1 MSQRHRHYCVPTH
14 LQLEYVPH
22 GGGPA
27 WRILEWFAGKPADI
41 QVKTADLE
49 IDPGLIRRSG
59 VRVHGQMRATLRH
72 ALAAQYLTHADGAYS
87 RGPRWCVY
95 AAVSAVRR
103 EALPVRST
111 YSPPQH
117 SWGRVVCDFFKANP
131 EEELSLDDAAYK
143 FHNPHLRAPLTVDNE
158 NILLGRVRR
167 EGYLRLLHGD
177 MYVAGPRIQQMPPLG
192 AHGKA

>member
-1 MSQRHRHYCVPTH
+1 MKLHSSMPAH
-14 LQLEYVPH
+14 LQREYVPQV
-22 GGGPA
+22 GGPA
-27 WRILEWFAGKPADI
+27 LRILDWFAQQPADI

-72 ALAAQYLTHADGAYS
+72 ALAAQYLTHVDGTYS

-95 AAVSAVRR
+95 AAVSA
-103 EALPVRST
+103 ARSIQPHPL

-131 EEELSLDDAAYK
+131 EEELSLDDMALK
-143 FHNPHLRAPLTVDNE
+143 FHNPHLRAPLTVE
-158 NILLGRVRR
+158 RKHTLLSRVRR
-167 EGYLRLLHGD
+167 EGYLRLTREG

>member
-1 MSQRHRHYCVPTH
+1 MSQRHRHHCVPAH
-14 LQLEYVPH
+14 LQMEYVPQI
-22 GGGPA
+22 GPA
-27 WRILEWFAGKPADI
+27 LRILDWFAQQPADI

-72 ALAAQYLTHADGAYS
+72 ALAAQYLTHVDGTYS

-95 AAVSAVRR
+95 AAVSAARR
-103 EALPVRST
+103 EVLSARST

-117 SWGRVVCDFFKANP
+117 SWGRVVCEFFKANP
-131 EEELSLDDAAYK
+131 EEELSLDDMALK
-143 FHNPHLRAPLTVDNE
+143 FHNPHLRAPLTADNE
-158 NILLGRVRR
+158 NVLLGRVRR
-167 EGYLRLLHGD
+167 EGYLRLLRDDTH
-177 MYVAGPRIQQMPPLG
+177 VAGPRIQQLPPLG

>member
-1 MSQRHRHYCVPTH
+1 MKLHSSMPAH
-14 LQLEYVPH
+14 LQREYVPQAE
-22 GGGPA
+22 GPA
-27 WRILEWFAGKPADI
+27 FRILEWFAQQPADI

-49 IDPGLIRRSG
+49 REPGCIMRSG
-59 VRVHGQMRATLRH
+59 LQIYGQLKATLDR
-72 ALAAQYLTHADGAYS
+72 ALIAQYLTFKDGTYS

-95 AAVSAVRR
+95 AAVSAARSIQPH
-103 EALPVRST
+103 LP

-131 EEELSLDDAAYK
+131 EEELSLDDMALK
-143 FHNPHLRAPLTVDNE
+143 FHNPHLRAPLTVE
-158 NILLGRVRR
+158 RKHTLLGRVCR

-177 MYVAGPRIQQMPPLG
+177 MYVAGPRIQQLPPLG